1 MTTPAATP
9 LPSDAPDAQL
19 DQAVVS
25 DAGATVVDDWA
36 DGSPPNPEVAE
47 AEPNQADGATGRGL
61 ISRLLPPAIR
71 LWLHSQLDHLEGL
84 AFRLEGKDRQILSG
98 HIPQVSLSA
107 QQAVYRGLHVS
118 QVAVTAKEIRVNLG
132 QVLRGKPLRLLQA
145 FPVEG
150 QVYLSTED
158 VRASLH
164 APLLEQGLQ
173 DVFQRW
179 AEAAPD
185 MPSENSATPPLT
197 ALPPATQL
205 VDIALG
211 HGTLTLTWSLAAET
225 DQNLRLHTHLTMT
238 EGRYFSLGPTEVQ
251 VGHGGTWAAPTRLG
265 DVVMDLGSETQIHRL
280 TVTPEAMVMEGV
292 VRVIP

>member
-9 LPSDAPDAQL
+9 LNSSPSAPPPSQPVGCEAEVL
-19 DQAVVS
+19 DT
-25 DAGATVVDDWA
+25 GAEGEDL
-36 DGSPPNPEVAE
+36 NPEVAE
-47 AEPNQADGATGRGL
+47 DGASKTDGSAGRGL

-84 AFRLEGKDRQILSG
+84 AFQMEGKDRQILSG

-118 QVAVTAKEIRVNLG
+118 QVAVAAKEIRVNLG

-145 FPVEG
+145 FLVEG

-158 VRASLH
+158 VRVSLH

-179 AEAAPD
+179 VEAFSDKASGD
-185 MPSENSATPPLT
+185 SATPPLT

-205 VDIALG
+205 IDIALG

-225 DQNLRLHTHLTMT
+225 DQYLRLHTHLTMA
-238 EGRYFSLGPTEVQ
+238 EGRYFSLGDTEVQ
-251 VGHGGTWAAPTRLG
+251 VGHGGTWAAPTSLG
-265 DVVMDLGSETQIHRL
+265 DVVMDLGSEAQIHRL
-280 TVTPEAMVMEGV
+280 TVTPEALVLEGV

>member
-9 LPSDAPDAQL
+9 LNSSPSAPPPSQPVGCEAE
-19 DQAVVS
+19 AS
-25 DAGATVVDDWA
+25 DTGAEGEDFT
-36 DGSPPNPEVAE
+36 PEVAE
-47 AEPNQADGATGRGL
+47 DGASKADGSAGRGL

-71 LWLHSQLDHLEGL
+71 LWLHSQLDRLEGL
-84 AFRLEGKDRQILSG
+84 AFQMEGKDRQILSG
-98 HIPQVSLSA
+98 HIPQISLSA

-118 QVAVTAKEIRVNLG
+118 QVVVAAKEIRVNLG

-150 QVYLSTED
+150 QVYLSPDD

-179 AEAAPD
+179 AEVSPD
-185 MPSENSATPPLT
+185 TASENSATPPLT

-205 VDIALG
+205 IDITLG
-211 HGTLTLTWSLAAET
+211 HGTLTLIWSLAAET
-225 DQNLRLHTHLTMT
+225 DQQLRLHTHLTMT
-238 EGRYFSLGPTEVQ
+238 EGRYFSLGHTEVQ
-251 VGHGGTWAAPTRLG
+251 VGYGGTWATPTRLG
-265 DVVMDLGSETQIHRL
+265 DVVMDLGSEAQIHRL